1 MAPENKDRR
10 SSLRPAPASYRPSAR
25 DVSSLRPMAVVRAGD
40 AEPTL
45 ARSDVAA
52 PAPSQPS
59 QPLLPSEVRP
69 EPFPLADDASFNA
82 SEDRI
87 TPLQIP
93 PAPAVPMDL
102 VEGTREGRLAANASV
117 ERADTA
123 QTESPNVIAT
133 SLEPYQQP
141 NGRSLP
147 AVEPAVARRH
157 KYNSINIAL
166 ASVMLAAAVATVLH
180 GRARNAPSPKP
191 LAAPSVGHALPAPA
205 QASIAPPVASQ
216 ASASPTAAEPTLAVA
231 VAPADASPSAAARVT
246 LELVPADAKV
256 SYRGREQSGPP
267 FQFDVAKGQ
276 HMALEVKR
284 SGFVTAKVVIDD
296 KKPVVHFGMLRERK
310 PKTR

>member
-25 DVSSLRPMAVVRAGD
+25 DVAGLRPMAVVRAGD
-40 AEPTL
+40 AESTL
-45 ARSDVAA
+45 VRGDVPA

-59 QPLLPSEVRP
+59 QTELRSEVRA

-93 PAPAVPMDL
+93 PAPPVPMDL
-102 VEGTREGRLAANASV
+102 VERTRKGPLVADESFEPADAAP
-117 ERADTA
+117 
-123 QTESPNVIAT
+123 TEPPNVIAT

-141 NGRSLP
+141 SGRSSP
-147 AVEPAVARRH
+147 ALDPAVARRR

-166 ASVMLAAAVATVLH
+166 ASVMLVAAVATVLH
-180 GRARNAPSPKP
+180 GRARNAPAPKP
-191 LAAPSVGHALPAPA
+191 QAPPSASHAMPPPA

-216 ASASPTAAEPTLAVA
+216 PSANPTAAEPASA
-231 VAPADASPSAAARVT
+231 EAPADLTPPGTTRVT

-256 SYRGREQSGPP
+256 SYRGREQPGPP
-267 FQFDVAKGQ
+267 FEFDVASG
-276 HMALEVKR
+276 HRMALEVKR

-310 PKTR
+310 PKAH